1 MALFLPQRWVR
12 PFVAVLRSQNV
23 RRSLHNGVPRDV
35 LLFQHE
41 RGRFLAILGLFCAG
55 QGIFWTS
62 LAVAALP
69 RPLIRVPAEAP
80 NRGSLDLRS
89 ALWRYGLAVGC
100 GTMGVLVLGAGLL
113 YSLRCVRS
121 VMLLAG
127 GQRVTLTTYAPFG
140 LGTSFTVPLTQVS
153 CMAHRGEVPA
163 MLPLK
168 VKGRRFYFLLD
179 KAGHFPNTQLFD
191 NTVGAYRSL

>member
-1 MALFLPQRWVR
+1 MVASR
-12 PFVAVLRSQNV
+12 PPRCVSRLLSTLWSQNV
-23 RRSLHNGVPRDV
+23 PQYLQNGVPRDV

-41 RGRFLAILGLFCAG
+41 RGRFFPILGLFCAG

-62 LAVAALP
+62 LAVAALS
-69 RPLIRVPAEAP
+69 RPLSRIPAEAS
-80 NRGSLDLRS
+80 NRGYLDLRS

-113 YSLRCVRS
+113 YSLRSVRS

-127 GQRVTLTTYAPFG
+127 GQQVTLTTYAPFG
-140 LGTSFTVPLTQVS
+140 LGTRFTVPLNQIS

-168 VKGRRFYFLLD
+168 IKGRHFYFLLD

-191 NTVGAYRSL
+191 NTVGVYRSL